1 MTVRIIQSIIGNTR
15 NLEIKY
21 NEDNPPIV
29 FFDTNVWRS
38 INDTDIAKLQCLQLK
53 YGFRYRYSVT
63 NFLELA
69 SHLEDEKP
77 FQMFQSC
84 FRRIHKL
91 CDPDILPSP
100 EMVFLAHAG
109 LSHYIDASW
118 IPDEQQ
124 MALAVELVTNA
135 NSLAELTGGEDGNIK
150 TENAPRYIVKPSHYR
165 KLRNIDGD
173 SMRAIMIELQGFK
186 RPILVDDSLVRWFIK
201 LSHFFLFVRPTNG
214 RMFLQDLTSEEQDRF
229 SMALMEGVGR
239 LFQTHCM
246 ILVKKTVNDGRSV
259 DPNDLYDMLQ
269 LILLENGNSLFITSE
284 TTFFLYEIDHDQP
297 KRILRWT
304 DFISA
309 V

>member
-69 SHLEDEKP
+69 SHLEDQPSKSCEKP

-124 MALAVELVTNA
+124 MALAVAATGDKLGGKCRFPRIRGSGEMTKNA
-135 NSLAELTGGEDGNIK
+135 
-150 TENAPRYIVKPSHYR
+150 
-165 KLRNIDGD
+165 
-173 SMRAIMIELQGFK
+173 
-186 RPILVDDSLVRWFIK
+186 
-201 LSHFFLFVRPTNG
+201 
-214 RMFLQDLTSEEQDRF
+214 
-229 SMALMEGVGR
+229 GR
-239 LFQTHCM
+239 LAGGVALAVA
-246 ILVKKTVNDGRSV
+246 IRI
-259 DPNDLYDMLQ
+259 Q
-269 LILLENGNSLFITSE
+269 LPSSGFWIKVASATIGVVFV
-284 TTFFLYEIDHDQP
+284 
-297 KRILRWT
+297 
-304 DFISA
+304 ISTL
-309 V
+309 